1 MNKMDLFKAIG
12 IVDEDILERSEKNSQ
27 KTNRK
32 TPQKALSLIAA
43 IMSLIVITVSAYASS
58 KYDLGFHLSTRFGGT
73 VDMLDSI
80 TAVPANVDYQSTNKS
95 IEFSVVGITGDRN
108 NMYVWLTLTLPES
121 VYEQYGNDFII
132 GFDGLS
138 IQGIED
144 SHTRPHVFITGES
157 IDNRYAFGVLISQSD
172 GATLI
177 GRKIKL
183 QFENLNIMLPR
194 SSESIKI
201 ADGKWSSSLSLNVPD
216 LMKTYT
222 PDIAGAVL
230 KTPEDPNEAEHGH
243 NPMSDFPRI
252 NEIVVDSCSVNL
264 SPMSVTV
271 RFDYY
276 EEFSHYFEGPIN
288 ISVVLEDGTEHKV
301 GILSSYREFRKNE
314 GCIKEI
320 NAVFDEPI
328 VTSDAAYIKYG
339 ETIIP
344 LN

>member
-1 MNKMDLFKAIG
+1 
-12 IVDEDILERSEKNSQ
+12 
-27 KTNRK
+27 
-32 TPQKALSLIAA
+32 
-43 IMSLIVITVSAYASS
+43 
-58 KYDLGFHLSTRFGGT
+58 
-73 VDMLDSI
+73 MLDSI

-95 IEFSVVGITGDRN
+95 IEFSVAGITGDRN

-183 QFENLNIMLPR
+183 QFENLNIMLPG

-201 ADGKWSSSLSLNVPD
+201 ADGKWSAKLSLNVPD

-243 NPMSDFPRI
+243 NPMSDSPRI
-252 NEIVVDSCSVNL
+252 KEIVVDSCSVNL

-328 VTSDAAYIKYG
+328 VTSDATYIKYG

-344 LN
+344 LK